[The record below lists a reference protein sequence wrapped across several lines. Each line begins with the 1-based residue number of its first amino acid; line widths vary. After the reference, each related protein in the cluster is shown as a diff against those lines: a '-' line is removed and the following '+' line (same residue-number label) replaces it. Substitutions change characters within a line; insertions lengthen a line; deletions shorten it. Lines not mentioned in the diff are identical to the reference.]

1 MMLTVIPDDTHIM
14 LFLTYCCVK
23 AGNCGAVKSFTTS
36 TKYQSYSLLVAPL
49 LQCLPY
55 SNHATGP
62 GGLNGSLLFLFSSLI
77 VYNVIVCAI

>member
-1 MMLTVIPDDTHIM
+1 MMLTVIPGDVHITV
-14 LFLTYCCVK
+14 FLTYCCVK

-49 LQCLPY
+49 YLPY

-77 VYNVIVCAI
+77 VHNVIVCAI